1 MKTLR
6 FTALVLLSIFTLY
19 NVAAVIG
26 AVVPEAGRQQT
37 EGKGDI
43 EVLLYTGPIHYDFLI
58 PAIPEA
64 RAAFGFAKQQSL
76 PADDPRLR
84 WFVVGWGARAFY
96 TSMGGYSDVTAQAL
110 WKAIT
115 GDTAVIR
122 IDTVGALRPD
132 LDVLS
137 LKMTEV
143 EFARFLSAINA
154 SFKQSDD
161 QTRLPIDAQLTGT
174 DAFYEA
180 EGTFNIFITCN
191 TWISRILRDT
201 GFQFGYWTP
210 TPYAVTLSH
219 WLWQNIA

>member
-1 MKTLR
+1 MKTLPR
-6 FTALVLLSIFTLY
+6 TAILLLAVLALY

-26 AVVPEAGRQQT
+26 AIVPDAGRKQSD
-37 EGKGDI
+37 GMGAI
-43 EVLLYTGPIHYDFLI
+43 EVLLYKGPIHNDFLI

-64 RAAFGFAKQQSL
+64 RAAFGFAEQQGM
-76 PADDPRLR
+76 PVDDPRLR

-96 TSMGGYSDVTAQAL
+96 TSMGEYGDVTAQAL
-110 WKAIT
+110 LKAIT
-115 GDTAVIR
+115 GDTAAIR
-122 IDTVGALRPD
+122 IDSVGALRPD

-143 EFARFLSAINA
+143 EFTRFLSAINA

-174 DAFYEA
+174 DVFYEA
-180 EGTFNIFITCN
+180 EGTFNIFVTCN
-191 TWISRILRDT
+191 TWIGRILRDT

-210 TPYAVTLSH
+210 TPCAVTLSH

>member
-6 FTALVLLSIFTLY
+6 FTALVLLSIVTLY
-19 NVAAVIG
+19 NMAAVIG
-26 AVVPEAGRQQT
+26 AVVPEAGQQQT
-37 EGKGDI
+37 EVDGDI
-43 EVLLYTGPIHYDFLI
+43 EVLLYAGPIHYDFLI

-64 RAAFGFAKQQSL
+64 RAAFGFAEQQGI
-76 PADDPRLR
+76 PVDDPRLR
-84 WFVVGWGARAFY
+84 WFVAGWGARAFY
-96 TSMGGYSDVTAQAL
+96 TSMGEYGDVTAQAL
-110 WKAIT
+110 LKAIT
-115 GDTAVIR
+115 GDTAAIR
-122 IDTVGALRPD
+122 IDRVGALRLD

-143 EFARFLSAINA
+143 EFTRFLSAINA

-174 DAFYEA
+174 DVFYEA
-180 EGTFNIFITCN
+180 EGTFNIFVTCN
-191 TWISRILRDT
+191 TWIGQILRDT

-210 TPYAVTLSH
+210 TPYTVTLSH